1 MLNYIH
7 KECTGKCLVSNQ
19 LLGIWQKRGWV
30 SCFQSYSKYILL
42 EGKGGEW
49 WGRVE
54 KGTFTVFQSEVKLA
68 SNFLG
73 KGFKGIY
80 TDFISVIQ

>member
-1 MLNYIH
+1 MH
-7 KECTGKCLVSNQ
+7 WQVSSFKSDPWNMA
-19 LLGIWQKRGWV
+19 KRGWV

-42 EGKGGEW
+42 EGKEGEW

-68 SNFLG
+68 SHFLG
-73 KGFKGIY
+73 KGFKGMY